1 MIENKH
7 WNSQKLF
14 EYISV
19 GITPRKFHNLGLDN
33 TILTFYILTLYN
45 WIHLCHYLHIPS
57 HTNTFF
63 IKIKHM
69 DLPKSIPSSR
79 KENQRT
85 IKQSL
90 RYCWILILK
99 FSKNPLIRQIFYQ
112 ISRLDATKTTTF
124 CGFIIFHYK
133 KLNIIV
139 RLV

>member
-19 GITPRKFHNLGLDN
+19 GTTPRKFHNWGLDN
-33 TILTFYILTLYN
+33 KILTFYILTLYN
-45 WIHLCHYLHIPS
+45 WIHLCHYLHISP

-99 FSKNPLIRQIFYQ
+99 FCKSIWFDRFLSDFKTWCHKNKR
-112 ISRLDATKTTTF
+112 TF
-124 CGFIIFHYK
+124 CGFH
-133 KLNIIV
+133 NISLQEIKYYC
-139 RLV
+139 